1 MNKMVIFD
9 LDGTLLDTL
18 DDLCN
23 SVNYS
28 LRTNNFP
35 ERSLAEV
42 RTFVGNGIRLL
53 IERSVPEGTSKE
65 LIDKTFECF
74 KTYYAV
80 HCNDKTK
87 TYPGVMDML
96 KELKKNGYKIAVL
109 SNKAQYAVTKL
120 CDIYFNN
127 LLDDAVGARENVA
140 KKPSPDALYI
150 CAENNNINLNNV
162 IYVGDSDV
170 DVATANN
177 AGVKGIAVTWGFR
190 SRELLIKCGAENL
203 ADNTDELLRILNDY
217 KNSEVD

>member
-96 KELKKNGYKIAVL
+96 NELKKNGYKIAVL

-177 AGVKGIAVTWGFR
+177 AGVRGIAVTWGFR

-203 ADNTDELLRILNDY
+203 ADNTDELLQILL
-217 KNSEVD
+217 K

>member
-1 MNKMVIFD
+1 MVIFD

-120 CDIYFNN
+120 CNIYFNN

-177 AGVKGIAVTWGFR
+177 AGVRGIAVTWGFR
-190 SRELLIKCGAENL
+190 SLELLIKCGAENL
-203 ADNTDELLRILNDY
+203 ADNTDELLQILL
-217 KNSEVD
+217 K

>member
-1 MNKMVIFD
+1 MVIFD

-190 SRELLIKCGAENL
+190 SRELLIKCGAKNL
-203 ADNTDELLRILNDY
+203 ADNTDELLQILL
-217 KNSEVD
+217 K

>member
-203 ADNTDELLRILNDY
+203 ADNTDELLQIL
-217 KNSEVD
+217 

>member
-127 LLDDAVGARENVA
+127 LLDDAVGARKNVA

-177 AGVKGIAVTWGFR
+177 AGVRGIAVTWGFR

-203 ADNTDELLRILNDY
+203 ADNTDELLQILL
-217 KNSEVD
+217 K

>member
-1 MNKMVIFD
+1 MVIFD

-65 LIDKTFECF
+65 LIDRTFECF

-120 CDIYFNN
+120 CNIYFNN

-177 AGVKGIAVTWGFR
+177 AGVRGIAVTWGFR

-203 ADNTDELLRILNDY
+203 ADNTDELLQILL
-217 KNSEVD
+217 K

>member
-1 MNKMVIFD
+1 MVIFD

-109 SNKAQYAVTKL
+109 SNKAQYGVTKL
-120 CDIYFNN
+120 CNIYFNN

-177 AGVKGIAVTWGFR
+177 AGVRGIAVTWGFR

-203 ADNTDELLRILNDY
+203 ADNTDELLQILL
-217 KNSEVD
+217 K

>member
-1 MNKMVIFD
+1 MVIFD

-140 KKPSPDALYI
+140 KKPSHDALYI

-203 ADNTDELLRILNDY
+203 ADNTDELLQILL
-217 KNSEVD
+217 K

>member
-162 IYVGDSDV
+162 IYV
-170 DVATANN
+170 
-177 AGVKGIAVTWGFR
+177 
-190 SRELLIKCGAENL
+190 
-203 ADNTDELLRILNDY
+203 
-217 KNSEVD
+217 

>member
-53 IERSVPEGTSKE
+53 IERSVPEGTSKA

-203 ADNTDELLRILNDY
+203 ADNTDELLQILL
-217 KNSEVD
+217 K

>member
-1 MNKMVIFD
+1 MVIFD

-74 KTYYAV
+74 KTYYTV

-177 AGVKGIAVTWGFR
+177 AGVRGIAVTWGFR

-203 ADNTDELLRILNDY
+203 ADNTDELLQILL
-217 KNSEVD
+217 K

>member
-1 MNKMVIFD
+1 MVIFD

-150 CAENNNINLNNV
+150 CAENNNINPYNV

-203 ADNTDELLRILNDY
+203 ADNTDELLQILL
-217 KNSEVD
+217 K

>member
-1 MNKMVIFD
+1 MVIFD

-35 ERSLAEV
+35 ERSLEEV

-150 CAENNNINLNNV
+150 CAENNNINLNNI

-177 AGVKGIAVTWGFR
+177 AGVRGIAVTWGFR

-203 ADNTDELLRILNDY
+203 ADNTNELLQILL
-217 KNSEVD
+217 K

>member
-35 ERSLAEV
+35 ERSLEEV

-177 AGVKGIAVTWGFR
+177 AGVRGIADRKSTR
-190 SRELLIKCGAENL
+190 LNSSHIEESRMPSSA
-203 ADNTDELLRILNDY
+203 
-217 KNSEVD
+217 

>member
-170 DVATANN
+170 DIATANN
-177 AGVKGIAVTWGFR
+177 AGVRGIAVTWGFR

-203 ADNTDELLRILNDY
+203 ADNTDELLQILL
-217 KNSEVD
+217 K

>member
-87 TYPGVMDML
+87 TYPCVMDML

-177 AGVKGIAVTWGFR
+177 AGVRGIAVTWGFR

-203 ADNTDELLRILNDY
+203 ADNTDELLQILL
-217 KNSEVD
+217 K

>member
-150 CAENNNINLNNV
+150 CAENNNINLNNF

-177 AGVKGIAVTWGFR
+177 AGVRGIAVTWGFR

-203 ADNTDELLRILNDY
+203 ADNTDELLQILL
-217 KNSEVD
+217 K

>member
-1 MNKMVIFD
+1 MVIFD

-35 ERSLAEV
+35 ERSLEEV

-80 HCNDKTK
+80 YCNDKTK

-177 AGVKGIAVTWGFR
+177 AGVRGIAVTWGFR

-203 ADNTDELLRILNDY
+203 ADNTDELLQILL
-217 KNSEVD
+217 K

>member
-1 MNKMVIFD
+1 MVIFD

-190 SRELLIKCGAENL
+190 SRELLIKCGVENL
-203 ADNTDELLRILNDY
+203 ADNTDELLQILL
-217 KNSEVD
+217 K

>member
-1 MNKMVIFD
+1 MVIFD

-35 ERSLAEV
+35 ERSLEEV

-65 LIDKTFECF
+65 LIDKTFQCF

-177 AGVKGIAVTWGFR
+177 AGVRGIAVTWGFR

-203 ADNTDELLRILNDY
+203 ADNTDELLQILL
-217 KNSEVD
+217 K

>member
-1 MNKMVIFD
+1 MSTRNTAIFD

-120 CDIYFNN
+120 CNIYFNN

-177 AGVKGIAVTWGFR
+177 AGVRGIAVTWGFR

-203 ADNTDELLRILNDY
+203 ADNTDELLQILL
-217 KNSEVD
+217 K

>member
-1 MNKMVIFD
+1 MVIFD

-53 IERSVPEGTSKE
+53 KERSVPEGTSKE

-203 ADNTDELLRILNDY
+203 ADNTDELLQILL
-217 KNSEVD
+217 K

>member
-120 CDIYFNN
+120 CYIYFNN

-177 AGVKGIAVTWGFR
+177 AGVRGIAVTWGFR

-203 ADNTDELLRILNDY
+203 ADNTDELLQILL
-217 KNSEVD
+217 K

>member
-65 LIDKTFECF
+65 LIGKTFECF

-203 ADNTDELLRILNDY
+203 ADNTDELLQILL
-217 KNSEVD
+217 K

>member
-53 IERSVPEGTSKE
+53 IERSVPEGTSKD

-120 CDIYFNN
+120 CNIYFNN

-177 AGVKGIAVTWGFR
+177 AGVRGIAVTWGFR

-203 ADNTDELLRILNDY
+203 ADNTDELLQILL
-217 KNSEVD
+217 K

>member
-42 RTFVGNGIRLL
+42 RIFVGNGIRLL

-177 AGVKGIAVTWGFR
+177 AGVRGIAVTWGFR

-203 ADNTDELLRILNDY
+203 ADNTDELLQILL
-217 KNSEVD
+217 K

>member
-35 ERSLAEV
+35 ERSLEEV

-65 LIDKTFECF
+65 LIDKTFQCF

-177 AGVKGIAVTWGFR
+177 AGVRGIAVTWGFR

-203 ADNTDELLRILNDY
+203 ADNTDELLQILL
-217 KNSEVD
+217 K

>member
-1 MNKMVIFD
+1 MVIFD

-87 TYPGVMDML
+87 TYPSVMDML

-203 ADNTDELLRILNDY
+203 ADNTDELLQILL
-217 KNSEVD
+217 K

>member
-177 AGVKGIAVTWGFR
+177 AGVRGIAVTWGFR
-190 SRELLIKCGAENL
+190 SRELLIKCGAKNL
-203 ADNTDELLRILNDY
+203 ADNTDELLQILL
-217 KNSEVD
+217 K

>member
-127 LLDDAVGARENVA
+127 LLDDAVGARENIA

-177 AGVKGIAVTWGFR
+177 AGVRGIAVTWGFR

-203 ADNTDELLRILNDY
+203 ADNTDELLQILL
-217 KNSEVD
+217 K

>member
-1 MNKMVIFD
+1 MVIFD

-35 ERSLAEV
+35 ERSLEEV

-96 KELKKNGYKIAVL
+96 KELKKNGYKIVVL

-177 AGVKGIAVTWGFR
+177 AGVRGIAVTWGFR

-203 ADNTDELLRILNDY
+203 ADNTDELLQILL
-217 KNSEVD
+217 K

>member
-1 MNKMVIFD
+1 MVIFD

-96 KELKKNGYKIAVL
+96 KELKENGYKIAVL

-203 ADNTDELLRILNDY
+203 ADNTDELLQILL
-217 KNSEVD
+217 K

>member
-120 CDIYFNN
+120 CNIYFNN

-177 AGVKGIAVTWGFR
+177 AGVRGIAVTWGFR
-190 SRELLIKCGAENL
+190 SRELLIKCGAKNL
-203 ADNTDELLRILNDY
+203 ADNTDELLQILL
-217 KNSEVD
+217 K

>member
-35 ERSLAEV
+35 ERSLEEV

-177 AGVKGIAVTWGFR
+177 AGVRGIAVTWGFR

-203 ADNTDELLRILNDY
+203 ADNTDELLQILL
-217 KNSEVD
+217 K

>member
-1 MNKMVIFD
+1 MVIFD

-120 CDIYFNN
+120 CNIYFNN

-203 ADNTDELLRILNDY
+203 ADNTDELLQILL
-217 KNSEVD
+217 K

>member
-120 CDIYFNN
+120 CNIYFNN

-140 KKPSPDALYI
+140 KSLLMHYI
-150 CAENNNINLNNV
+150 YAPKIIIL
-162 IYVGDSDV
+162 ILTMLSMS
-170 DVATANN
+170 
-177 AGVKGIAVTWGFR
+177 GI
-190 SRELLIKCGAENL
+190 LMLM
-203 ADNTDELLRILNDY
+203 
-217 KNSEVD
+217 

>member
-1 MNKMVIFD
+1 MVILD

-177 AGVKGIAVTWGFR
+177 AGVRGIAVTWGFR

-203 ADNTDELLRILNDY
+203 ADNTDELLQILL
-217 KNSEVD
+217 K

>member
-35 ERSLAEV
+35 ERSLEEV

-150 CAENNNINLNNV
+150 CAENNNNNLNNV

-177 AGVKGIAVTWGFR
+177 AGVRGIAVTWGFR

-203 ADNTDELLRILNDY
+203 ADNTDELLQILL
-217 KNSEVD
+217 K

>member
-127 LLDDAVGARENVA
+127 LLDEAVGARENVA

-203 ADNTDELLRILNDY
+203 ADNTDELLQILL
-217 KNSEVD
+217 K